1 MISQFKSKVGALAQK
16 FGRFG
21 KQKTFTMKAKD
32 ALAKTK
38 KFAKQNKKTIIA
50 GSIGLGSGY
59 LLGKYNGKKK

>member
-21 KQKTFTMKAKD
+21 KQKTLKMKAKD

-38 KFAKQNKKTIIA
+38 KFAKKNKKSIII
-50 GSIGLGSGY
+50 GTTGLGTGY
-59 LLGKYNGKKK
+59 LLGKSNGQKK

>member
-21 KQKTFTMKAKD
+21 KQKTLKMKAQD

-38 KFAKQNKKTIIA
+38 KFAKKNKKSIIIGA
-50 GSIGLGSGY
+50 SGLGTGY
-59 LLGKYNGKKK
+59 LLGKSNGQKK